1 MGVTNRD
8 ASILTKKN
16 RGVAQ
21 NAYYQQWYNA
31 TVVNGRPGVAGP
43 ASTSAEV
50 VAEIRVGCTECATL
64 DAVAAGTDRNASQYP
79 FNPSSGGAGRSF

>member
-21 NAYYQQWYNA
+21 NGYYQQWYNS
-31 TVVNGRPGVAGP
+31 TVVNGQGGVVGP
-43 ASTSAEV
+43 AKTSAEV
-50 VAEIRVGCTECATL
+50 VSEIRVGCTNCAAL
-64 DAVAAGTDRNASQYP
+64 DAVAAGTDPNASPYP

>member
-16 RGVAQ
+16 RGVAE

-31 TVVNGRPGVAGP
+31 TVVNGQVGVAGP
-43 ASTSAEV
+43 AKTSAEV

-64 DAVAAGTDRNASQYP
+64 DAVGRDPNASQYP
-79 FNPSSGGAGRSF
+79 FNPSSGGAGRRF

>member
-16 RGVAQ
+16 RGVAE
-21 NAYYQQWYNA
+21 NAYYQQWYSA
-31 TVVNGRPGVAGP
+31 TMVEGKGGVAGP
-43 ASTSAEV
+43 AKTSAEV
-50 VAEIRVGCTECATL
+50 VAEIKVGCTQCATL
-64 DAVAAGTDRNASQYP
+64 AAVAASTDPNASQYP

>member
-21 NAYYQQWYNA
+21 NSYYQQWYAA
-31 TVVNGRPGVAGP
+31 TVVQGQAGVAGP
-43 ASTSAEV
+43 AKTSAEV
-50 VAEIRVGCTECATL
+50 VAEIKVGCRACATL
-64 DAVAAGTDRNASQYP
+64 DAVGTDPNASQYP

>member
-16 RGVAQ
+16 RGVAE
-21 NAYYQQWYNA
+21 NSYYQQWYTA
-31 TVVNGRPGVAGP
+31 TVVQGKGGVAGP
-43 ASTSAEV
+43 AKPSAEV
-50 VAEIRVGCTECATL
+50 VDQIKVGCTACATL
-64 DAVAAGTDRNASQYP
+64 DAVGTDGNASQYP